1 VIRAFTGPT
10 DSHLTF
16 EDRLWVLDRIA
27 NHSPAAEVWR
37 SGCASGVDTIAAFCA
52 AAVDIELELYVP
64 AAPHNFTMVGQLK
77 RSPLVTLHKLR
88 HNTPSNALAYRA
100 RNEAMLYG
108 AATRLGHQRA
118 DCLHAILLDKEFYRS
133 GEWMT
138 VNIAKKLGIPVTI
151 DVVPQ

>member
-1 VIRAFTGPT
+1 MIRAFTGPT

-37 SGCASGVDTIAAFCA
+37 SGCATGVDTIAAFCA
-52 AAVDIELELYVP
+52 AAVDIQLQLFIP
-64 AAPHNFTMVGQLK
+64 AAAHNFTMVGQLK
-77 RSPLVTLHKLR
+77 RSPLVTLHRLPR
-88 HNTPSNALAYRA
+88 NNPSPALAYRA
-100 RNEAMLYG
+100 RNEAMLKGTSSPFGY
-108 AATRLGHQRA
+108 RQA
-118 DCLHAILLDKEFYRS
+118 DVLHAFLLDKEFYRS

-138 VNIAKKLGIPVTI
+138 VNIARKLDIPVTI